1 MYKFMSHLN
10 SYVIVAC
17 YIAPPPLSLR
27 SRYSIFVLP
36 SLELNN
42 CTSVAHKDNS
52 PGLLQ
57 VFKQYKGPL
66 PTIDRYINFKRS
78 L

>member
-1 MYKFMSHLN
+1 MNKFMFHLN
-10 SYVIVAC
+10 SYAIIAC
-17 YIAPPPLSLR
+17 YIVPPLPPLR

-36 SLELNN
+36 SLEIDD
-42 CTSVAHKDNS
+42 CTSAAQKDNL
-52 PGLLQ
+52 PRLLQ

-66 PTIDRYINFKRS
+66 PTIDGYINFKRS